1 MNIELYHITLTLTS
15 PVIVGAKGFERG
27 LLYTVTRDIVP
38 GPTFHGALV
47 KAIAS
52 TVYSSSIITLPAL
65 QTFVTPLYPVTR
77 GGKLYRDVT
86 IAHALSIH
94 GKGYASSIIASYNVE
109 KVIELLERGLKLEEA
124 IVKTINDHLE
134 ALHRYSLQLEMGLS
148 INVADLKSAQ
158 GVVVEKDRVGSAD
171 VWKKVRVRK
180 HVYLEN
186 AVDRVRGS
194 VYAGAL
200 YGYEYI
206 VPGTLF
212 TGYVA
217 CLSGQGLCREVSG
230 IAGADIVIGKG
241 QGRGFGRARIEIRQV
256 AVESEAK
263 ACCPVGEKLVALIAT
278 SPSFIADPI
287 PRPVRAGD
295 ILETLSGARL
305 VIKHVIGS
313 RSDVYAG
320 WSRLRHSPKLVVRGN
335 ALGTILVAEIANGK
349 LTEHLCIEL
358 MMGMLKNSLPG
369 FNTFQVIRRDPLY
382 TSPETL
388 VNLVKTLQQVSSR
401 GAGT

>member
-1 MNIELYHITLTLTS
+1 MNIELYHVTLTLTS
-15 PVIVGAKGFERG
+15 PAIVGARGSERG
-27 LLYTVTRDIVP
+27 LLYTVMRDIVP
-38 GPTFHGALV
+38 GPSFHGTLV

-52 TVYSSSIITLPAL
+52 NIYSGSIITPSTL
-65 QTFVTPLYPVTR
+65 QTFVTPLYPVTG
-77 GGKLYRDVT
+77 GGKLYRDAT

-94 GKGYASSIIASYNVE
+94 GKGYASSIITSYNVE
-109 KVIELLERGLKLEEA
+109 KVIDLLEHGLKLEEA
-124 IVKTINDHLE
+124 IVKTITDYLD
-134 ALHRYSLQLEMGLS
+134 ALHSYSLRLEMGLS
-148 INVADLKSAQ
+148 VNVADLKSAQ
-158 GVVVEKDRVGSAD
+158 GVVVEKDHVGSAE

-180 HVYLEN
+180 GAYLEN

-217 CLSGQGLCREVSG
+217 CSSGQGLCRDVSG
-230 IAGADIVIGKG
+230 IAGADVVIGKG

-256 AVESEAK
+256 AVENEAK
-263 ACCPVGEKLVALIAT
+263 TCCPVGEKLVALIAT
-278 SPSFIADPI
+278 SPSFVADPI

-295 ILETLSGARL
+295 ILETLSGVKL

-313 RSDVYAG
+313 RLDVYVG
-320 WSRLRHSPKLVVRGN
+320 WSRLRHSPKLVVRDN
-335 ALGTILVAEIANGK
+335 ALGTILVAEVDNSK
-349 LTEHLCIEL
+349 LTEPLCVEL

-369 FNTFQVIRRDPLY
+369 FNTFQVIRRDPLH

-388 VNLVKTLQQVSSR
+388 VNLVKTLHQVSSR

>member
-1 MNIELYHITLTLTS
+1 MNIELYHVTLTLTS
-15 PVIVGAKGFERG
+15 PAIVGARGSERG
-27 LLYTVTRDIVP
+27 LLYTVMRDIVP
-38 GPTFHGALV
+38 GPSFHGTLV

-52 TVYSSSIITLPAL
+52 NMYSGSIITPSTL

-77 GGKLYRDVT
+77 GGKLYRDAT

-94 GKGYASSIIASYNVE
+94 GKGYASSIITSYNVE
-109 KVIELLERGLKLEEA
+109 KVIDLLEHGLKLEEA
-124 IVKTINDHLE
+124 IVKTITDYLD
-134 ALHRYSLQLEMGLS
+134 ALHSYSLRLEMGLS
-148 INVADLKSAQ
+148 VNVADLKSAQ
-158 GVVVEKDRVGSAD
+158 GVVVEKDHVGSAE

-180 HVYLEN
+180 GAYLEN

-217 CLSGQGLCREVSG
+217 CSSGQGLCRDVSG
-230 IAGADIVIGKG
+230 IAGADVVIGKG

-256 AVESEAK
+256 AVENEAK
-263 ACCPVGEKLVALIAT
+263 TCCPVGEKLVALIAT
-278 SPSFIADPI
+278 SPSFVADPI

-295 ILETLSGARL
+295 ILETLSGVKL

-313 RSDVYAG
+313 RLDVYVG
-320 WSRLRHSPKLVVRGN
+320 WSRLRHSPKLVVRDN
-335 ALGTILVAEIANGK
+335 ALGTILVAEVDNSK
-349 LTEHLCIEL
+349 LTEPLCVEL

-369 FNTFQVIRRDPLY
+369 FNTFQVIRRDPLH

-388 VNLVKTLQQVSSR
+388 VNLVKTLHQVSSR

>member
-1 MNIELYHITLTLTS
+1 MNIELYHVTLTLTS
-15 PVIVGAKGFERG
+15 PVIVGAKGSERG

-38 GPTFHGALV
+38 GPAFHGALV

-52 TVYSSSIITLPAL
+52 TVYSGSIITLPAL

-77 GGKLYRDVT
+77 SGKLYRDVT

-109 KVIELLERGLKLEEA
+109 KVIELLEHGLKLEEA

-134 ALHRYSLQLEMGLS
+134 ALHSYSLRLEMGLS

-158 GVVVEKDRVGSAD
+158 GVVVVKDRVGSAD

-217 CLSGQGLCREVSG
+217 CLSGQGLCREVSS
-230 IAGADIVIGKG
+230 IAGADVVIGKG

-256 AVESEAK
+256 TVESEAK

-278 SPSFIADPI
+278 SPSFVVDPI

-295 ILETLSGARL
+295 VLETLSGARL

-313 RSDVYAG
+313 RLDVYAG

-335 ALGTILVAEIANGK
+335 ALGTILVAEVANGK
-349 LTEHLCIEL
+349 LTEPLCIEL

-369 FNTFQVIRRDPLY
+369 FNTFHVIRRDPLY

-388 VNLVKTLQQVSSR
+388 VNLVKTLSR
-401 GAGT
+401 